1 MLCFYKNILIAI
13 HNKGEVIMDSDAF
26 KQGMIELYQGELLGE
41 VLFENMLSYFKE
53 SDKQYKISVM
63 LQLETETKARLRPVM
78 MLLGLELGE
87 QNDSRK
93 IGLDMANAVKVLSWK
108 SAMEMIRDI
117 VKPVVDRYREIAS
130 ESPPEHRE
138 LTEYMVLHEQS
149 LLDFT
154 MEELAGEDNKSIDAI
169 VAQLHNKLP
178 TL

>member
-1 MLCFYKNILIAI
+1 MA
-13 HNKGEVIMDSDAF
+13 SDAF

-41 VLFENMLSYFKE
+41 VFFENMLSYFKE
-53 SDKQYKISVM
+53 PDQQYKISVM

-78 MLLGLELGE
+78 MLLCLELGE

-93 IGLDMANAVKVLSWK
+93 MGLDMANAMKGLSWQ
-108 SAMEMIRDI
+108 SAMEMMRDA
-117 VKPVVDRYREIAS
+117 VKPFVGRYREIAA
-130 ESPPEHRE
+130 EAPPEHLE

-154 MEELAGEDNKSIDAI
+154 ELELAGEDNKSVDAI
-169 VAQLHNKLP
+169 VVQLNNKLP